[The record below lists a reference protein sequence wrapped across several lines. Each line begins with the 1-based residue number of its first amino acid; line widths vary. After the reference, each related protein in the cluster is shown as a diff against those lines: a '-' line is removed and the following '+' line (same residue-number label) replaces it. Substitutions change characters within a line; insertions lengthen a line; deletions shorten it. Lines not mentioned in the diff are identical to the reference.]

1 MFKTTT
7 TYKVSKDTFMSDIF
21 SDGLPVNAFI
31 HKGRCA
37 IRGTSIELELKT
49 RSTLIIVP
57 NISIILG
64 KFTSDRISD
73 RPDYI
78 VYGDISDSEIS
89 LILNDKK
96 VGIKIMSTPEG
107 MRRIMRLT
115 SKSQAEY
122 IKANWFLLLD
132 ESHTFISELYRKN
145 ILAPFDYFWDFD
157 FKSIISAT
165 PYFFSDPRFKSLDY
179 HEIKFT
185 EKLGKVTLVNSVSV
199 PATLEYLIANKNEF
213 PGNIHI
219 FYNSV
224 TEIKRAVLQS
234 ELEECNIFCAD
245 DKDNK
250 NMQKLGDLQ
259 KHFVA
264 EPRKGLYKKINFYTC
279 KYFEG
284 WDLYDKDATMVLVTD
299 CHKEHTKVGVASK
312 GKQSIGRLRNE
323 PYQIIHITNH
333 EHKDS
338 KISWEQYK
346 AGYTS
351 DAHRI
356 IKSNNEHILNAEF
369 DKFKGDNR
377 AEKFADVDKTTKIAT
392 LNLYKLDQQINESA
406 SNEIYRNI
414 KFVKQDWDAAY
425 YDVQIQYSDLRL
437 VSNSQ
442 QERKSAS
449 KILEE
454 DYKELNL
461 LNSQKPSGLLFSFGK
476 GREQIIKETNPIAYQ
491 AHELIDEATMLTFKY
506 NFKKVSN
513 ELIVRQ
519 NGSVEIKLLKLC
531 KAALKKDTFY
541 TNEFVKSKLTDFYTK
556 LNIRDPENG
565 QIKKAYPIDLERE
578 GRFKIRHI
586 RRMVDGK
593 RQSGIIIE
601 AYTLDVSV
609 LD

>member
-7 TYKVSKDTFMSDIF
+7 NYTVTTDTFMSDIF
-21 SDGLPVNAFI
+21 RDGLPVNAFI

-37 IRGTSIELELKT
+37 IRGTSIELEKKT
-49 RSTLIIVP
+49 RTTLIIVP

-64 KFTSDRISD
+64 KYTSERISD

-78 VYGDISDSEIS
+78 VYGNIGDSEIS
-89 LILNDKK
+89 SILNDDK

-107 MRRIMRLT
+107 MKRIMRLA
-115 SKSQAEY
+115 SKSQAEH

-132 ESHTFISELYRKN
+132 ESHTFISELYRIN
-145 ILAPFDYFWDFD
+145 ILAPFEFFWDFNN
-157 FKSIISAT
+157 KSIISAT

-185 EKLGKVTLVNSVSV
+185 EKLGKVTLVNAVSV
-199 PATLEYLIANKNEF
+199 TATLEYLIANRNEF

-245 DKDNK
+245 DKDSQ

-259 KHFVA
+259 KHFIA

-284 WDLYDKDATMVLVTD
+284 WDLYDKGATMVLVTD

-312 GKQSIGRLRNE
+312 GKQAIGRLRNE
-323 PYQIIHITNH
+323 PFQIIHISNH
-333 EHKDS
+333 EHKDT
-338 KISWEQYK
+338 KISLEQYK

-351 DAHRI
+351 DALRI

-377 AEKFADVDKTTKIAT
+377 AEKFADVDQKTKLAT

-406 SNEIYRNI
+406 SNEIYKSI
-414 KFVKQDWDAAY
+414 KFIKEDWEAAY
-425 YDVQIQYSDLRL
+425 YDVEVQYSDLKL
-437 VSNSQ
+437 VSKTE
-442 QERKSAS
+442 QERKSAA

-454 DYKELNL
+454 DYKELKL
-461 LNSQKPSGLLFSFGK
+461 LQSQTSGSLMFTFGK
-476 GREQIIKETNPIAYQ
+476 GKTELIKESNPLAYQ
-491 AHELIDEATMLTFKY
+491 AFLLMNDQEMSDRKY
-506 NFKKVSN
+506 NVKKVQR
-513 ELIVRQ
+513 EVIIRE
-519 NGSVEIKLLKLC
+519 NGSAEIKFLKLC
-531 KAALKKDTFY
+531 KGAFKKDTFY
-541 TNEFVKSKLTDFYTK
+541 TNAHITSKLNEFYKK
-556 LNIRDPENG
+556 LGIKDPKTSE
-565 QIKKAYPIDLERE
+565 IKKAHPSDLGSE
-578 GRFKIRHI
+578 GRFKLKHV
-586 RRMVDGK
+586 RRTVKGV

-601 AYTLDVSV
+601 AYSLDVNV
-609 LD
+609 LE